1 MRKMIIAAVLFS
13 SLFLSRLA
21 VAGSPGYHFGA
32 GLMALSSSTQQGGAG
47 PSGSTLLMQYEFF
60 HNWSWF
66 GAGLFVLSDKQG
78 SAEQDLAY
86 GPKIELHWDV
96 FYLDVGYAL
105 SAKRTYTDRSIAEET
120 GTGMYYGIGTR
131 FNLGAAGGGGG
142 VGGGWYFFANYKFR
156 EYTIIKQ
163 DGVELSEKIIQKD
176 SYPIFGLG
184 RRF

>member
-1 MRKMIIAAVLFS
+1 MKKLFFTALIFTS
-13 SLFLSRLA
+13 SLSF
-21 VAGSPGYHFGA
+21 AGSPGYHFGA
-32 GLMALSSSTQQGGAG
+32 GAMALSSSTQQGGAG

-60 HNWSWF
+60 KNWTWF

-96 FYLDVGYAL
+96 FYLDFGYAI

-120 GTGMYYGIGTR
+120 GNGMYYGIGTR
-131 FNLGAAGGGGG
+131 FSLGAAGGGGAT
-142 VGGGWYFFANYKFR
+142 GGWYFFANYKFR
-156 EYTIIKQ
+156 EYTITKQ
-163 DGVELSEKIIQKD
+163 DGVDLSEKIIQKD